1 MGLGLWVAVAGRRW
15 TVVSGEPV
23 RRGNKKSRRAEGE
36 DRREEAVRH
45 DCRLHE
51 VLGKEKRRAGK
62 Q

>member
-1 MGLGLWVAVAGRRW
+1 
-15 TVVSGEPV
+15 VSGELV
-23 RRGNKKSRRAEGE
+23 RRGDEKSRKAEGE

-51 VLGKEKRRAGK
+51 VLGVEKRRSGN